1 VQATLYYQS
10 IPPFYL
16 QERFA
21 DASAGPGHKDDIERL
36 HYMTSHL
43 NIDGAR
49 SERGEPVLQG
59 WKLRIASETGRVR

>member
-1 VQATLYYQS
+1 
-10 IPPFYL
+10 
-16 QERFA
+16 
-21 DASAGPGHKDDIERL
+21 
-36 HYMTSHL
+36 MTSHL